1 VTVEDNFVETEFQSP
16 ITIKGSC
23 HEDFQ
28 EVAET
33 FAQNFNKYAEI
44 GSSVCVVVDGETK
57 VDLWA
62 GYKNEQKTDEWD
74 KDTLSVAFS
83 STKAALALC
92 AHLLIDRE
100 ELDTKAKV
108 TKYWP
113 EYGKKG
119 KEDTTV
125 EMILNHSAGLP
136 ALRTQVKEG
145 GFFDWE
151 YMVSLLENEEPFW
164 IPGEETG
171 YHMMTTGWLIGE
183 LIRRVSGKSL
193 GQFFNDEVSE
203 PFNLD
208 YWIGLPESQ
217 DERVAKVMPFKAS
230 SSDKPSGFATAFRT
244 NPNSMQKLSLTN
256 TGGYDYNAKETH
268 RAEIGGVGGITNAR
282 SLAGM
287 LTPLAQNNEKL
298 LSKSLVKRLSESSV
312 KSGIDNMLLFPTNF
326 SEGFMLHMDNRGRF
340 EGEGGSFMIGPNA
353 FGHVG
358 FGGSSATFADPDYK
372 MSFGYLVNK
381 LGGEYLINERG
392 QSLITASYNCIKY
405 NN

>member
-1 VTVEDNFVETEFQSP
+1 MKKVETEFKSSLP
-16 ITIKGSC
+16 IKGSC

-28 EVAET
+28 QVAET
-33 FAQNFNKYAEI
+33 FAQNFDKYGEL
-44 GSSVCVVVDGETK
+44 GSSVCVVIDGETT
-57 VDLWA
+57 VDLWT
-62 GYKNEQKTDEWD
+62 GYKNEQRKDEWD
-74 KDTLSVAFS
+74 ENTLSVAFS

-92 AHLLIDRE
+92 AHLLIDRGK
-100 ELDTKAKV
+100 LNTKEKV
-108 TKYWP
+108 AKYWP

-119 KEDTTV
+119 KEETTV

-136 ALRTQVKEG
+136 AFRTRVEEG
-145 GFFDWE
+145 GFFDWD
-151 YMVSLLENEEPFW
+151 YMVKLVQDEEPFW

-183 LIRRVSGKSL
+183 IVRRVSGKSL
-193 GQFFNDEVSE
+193 SQFFNDEITE
-203 PFNLD
+203 PYNLD
-208 YWIGLPESQ
+208 YWIGLPESE
-217 DERVAKVMPFKAS
+217 DERVAKVVPFKPS
-230 SSDKPSGFATAFRT
+230 PSDKPSGFATAFRK
-244 NPNSMQKLSLTN
+244 NPNSMQRLSLKN

-268 RAEIGGVGGITNAR
+268 RAQIGSVGGITNAR

-298 LSKSLVKRLSESSV
+298 LSKSSVKKLSESNV
-312 KSGIDNMLLFPTNF
+312 KSTIDNMLLFPTNF
-326 SEGFMLHMDNRGRF
+326 SEGFMLHMDNRNSF

-372 MSFGYLVNK
+372 MSFGYLVNR

-392 QSLITASYNCIKY
+392 QSLINASYNSLK
-405 NN
+405 

>member
-1 VTVEDNFVETEFQSP
+1 MRKVETKFDSTVP
-16 ITIKGSC
+16 IKGSC

-33 FAQNFNKYAEI
+33 FAKNFDKYQEI
-44 GSSVCVVVDGETK
+44 GSSVCVVVDGEIT

-62 GYKNEQKTDEWD
+62 GHKNNEGTNEWD
-74 KDTLSVAFS
+74 ENTLSVAFS

-92 AHLLIDRE
+92 AHILIDRGQ
-100 ELDTKAKV
+100 LNTKEKV

-119 KEDTTV
+119 KEDTTI

-136 ALRTQVKEG
+136 AIRTEVKEG
-145 GFFDWE
+145 GFLDWD
-151 YMVSLLENEEPFW
+151 YMVDLLENEEPFW
-164 IPGEETG
+164 VPGEETG

-193 GQFFNDEVSE
+193 GKFFNDEIRE
-203 PFNLD
+203 PLNLN
-208 YWIGLPESQ
+208 YWIGLPESE
-217 DERVAKVMPFKAS
+217 DERVAKVTPFKS
-230 SSDKPSGFATAFRT
+230 SPSDKPSGFAKAFRT
-244 NPNSMQKLSLTN
+244 DPNSIQRLSLTN
-256 TGGYDYNAKETH
+256 TGGYDYNAKETY
-268 RAEIGGVGGITNAR
+268 RAELGGVGGITDAR

-287 LTPLAQNNEKL
+287 FTPLAQNNEKL
-298 LSKSLVKRLSESSV
+298 LSKSSVKRLSESNV
-312 KSGIDNMLLFPTNF
+312 KSDIDNMLLFPTNF
-326 SEGFMLHMDNRGRF
+326 SEGFMLHMDNRNNF

-358 FGGSSATFADPDYK
+358 FGGSSATFVDPNCK
-372 MSFGYLVNK
+372 MSFGYLVNR

-392 QSLITASYNCIKY
+392 QSLINASYSCI
-405 NN
+405 N